1 MEVEVVVVVVAVAA
15 RRTWPSVR
23 GTAST
28 FAHELSVISTHAPSP
43 PHAFASSRTS
53 AVSPFDICFTASESA
68 PSTAQP
74 PHASRSA
81 ASSYDPTISGA
92 SAVNDPRASSLP
104 AAGRAPGPPG
114 ARTT

>member
-1 MEVEVVVVVVAVAA
+1 MAVEVEVAVAVAA
-15 RRTWPSVR
+15 VTWPSVR

-81 ASSYDPTISGA
+81 ASSYDPTTSG
-92 SAVNDPRASSLP
+92 DR
-104 AAGRAPGPPG
+104 R
-114 ARTT
+114 

>member
-1 MEVEVVVVVVAVAA
+1 MVVVVVEVEVVVVAVAA
-15 RRTWPSVR
+15 VTWPSVR

-81 ASSYDPTISGA
+81 ASS
-92 SAVNDPRASSLP
+92 
-104 AAGRAPGPPG
+104 
-114 ARTT
+114 

>member
-1 MEVEVVVVVVAVAA
+1 MVAVAVAA
-15 RRTWPSVR
+15 VTWPSVR

-81 ASSYDPTISGA
+81 ASS
-92 SAVNDPRASSLP
+92 
-104 AAGRAPGPPG
+104 
-114 ARTT
+114 